1 MKWRRSS
8 STDQSSAH
16 TIEQDQVA
24 GQRAAVDAG
33 NPDAHSGEQATG
45 TVRMTAWVAGYVQ
58 GVGFRWWTRSRA
70 LELGLVGTA
79 TNLYDGRVEIVV
91 EGSQQA
97 CEALLRRLRGANT
110 PGGVDTVTYQLSDAR
125 GTFRGFNER

>member
-1 MKWRRSS
+1 MVAMKWRRSS
-8 STDQSSAH
+8 STDQSSGRA
-16 TIEQDQVA
+16 IEQEQMA
-24 GQRAAVDAG
+24 GTRDTAH
-33 NPDAHSGEQATG
+33 PDAPGGEQATG

-79 TNLYDGRVEIVV
+79 TNLYDGRVEVVV
-91 EGSQQA
+91 EGPKEA
-97 CEALLRRLRGANT
+97 CEALLGQLRGANA
-110 PGGVDTVTYQLSDAR
+110 PGGVDTVTYRLSDAR

>member
-8 STDQSSAH
+8 STDQSSVR
-16 TIEQDQVA
+16 TTEQDQVA

-33 NPDAHSGEQATG
+33 NDAHSGEQATG

-91 EGSQQA
+91 EGPQQA
-97 CEALLRRLRGANT
+97 CEALLRQLRGANT

>member
-8 STDQSSAH
+8 STDQGTAH
-16 TIEQDQVA
+16 DTAPDRPT
-24 GQRAAVDAG
+24 GQPDEPDPGRPDVDTGARATD
-33 NPDAHSGEQATG
+33 

-79 TNLYDGRVEIVV
+79 TNLYDGRVEVVV
-91 EGSQQA
+91 EGPLQA
-97 CEALLRRLRGANT
+97 CEALLGQLRGANT